1 MPQISCLFRNVFNTN
16 YKVCYKYKF
25 NTPNMA
31 KWPNLMII
39 RVLVPPEVLYNH
51 MWAVMNA
58 YNRVDFEFPVAIRA
72 SLPSATTC
80 LERPYLLGPLGG
92 RYIQVLLYILFYWYD
107 VLRCS
112 VMNGWCMVWC
122 VEMQCDEWVMHSMMQ
137 CVLNGWCMGDA
148 LVVWCV
154 MWMNEWMYEWMVNK
168 WACGQCRMTVH
179 FVVFYLYL

>member
-1 MPQISCLFRNVFNTN
+1 MHC
-16 YKVCYKYKF
+16 C
-25 NTPNMA
+25 
-31 KWPNLMII
+31 
-39 RVLVPPEVLYNH
+39 
-51 MWAVMNA
+51 
-58 YNRVDFEFPVAIRA
+58 DA
-72 SLPSATTC
+72 SLPWCIVMYNHCDASSLWCSTVMHQCRDA
-80 LERPYLLGPLGG
+80 LLWCIITVMHH
-92 RYIQVLLYILFYWYD
+92 RYNASTLWCIKNRMCQCDLLYILFYWYD

-154 MWMNEWMYEWMVNK
+154 MWMNEWMYEWMNQWIVNK